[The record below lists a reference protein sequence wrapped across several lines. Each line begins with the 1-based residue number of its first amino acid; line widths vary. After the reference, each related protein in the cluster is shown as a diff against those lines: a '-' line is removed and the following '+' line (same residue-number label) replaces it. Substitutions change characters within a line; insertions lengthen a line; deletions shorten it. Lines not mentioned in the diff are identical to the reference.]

1 MLLNTE
7 FNPIQNLLSGFI
19 LSCALTSVAHALP
32 IDCQQQNTTVL
43 KKICSSQFESLR
55 TELNEKYLTA
65 YLITDAPIRLLYDSN
80 CLWLNRLQQCK
91 SSECF
96 QQQFDIRLEDLNFYT
111 SMNQSLTQHFIKYEQ
126 GEISKQPVHIQVHQ
140 LTKDR
145 IKIEGLAY
153 RNPNNH
159 KDKQIISLLSYTT
172 PDKKNEILDN
182 EHDCK
187 YRLDFQKAILTIK
200 TEQKGCERFSGVY
213 RLYD

>member
-43 KKICSSQFESLR
+43 KKICSSQFEILR

-65 YLITDAPIRLLYDSN
+65 YLVTDAPIRLLYDSN
-80 CLWLNRLQQCK
+80 RLWLNRLQQCK